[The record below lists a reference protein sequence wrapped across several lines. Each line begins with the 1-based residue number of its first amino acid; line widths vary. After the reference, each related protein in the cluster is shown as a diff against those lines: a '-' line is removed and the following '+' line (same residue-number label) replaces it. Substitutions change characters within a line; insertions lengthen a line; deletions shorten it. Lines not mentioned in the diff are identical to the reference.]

1 MNLLKSTG
9 TFGFF
14 TIISRLLGYLRDI
27 LIAVFLGT
35 GVLADAFFVAFRI
48 PNTFRRLFSEGTFN
62 AAFVPSYSSE
72 ITKGKAKSNKF
83 ANDIFNL
90 LFLGLFFLVLI
101 IQIFMPAFV
110 SIIAPGFID
119 DFDKMELAISLT
131 RITFPFLFFISL
143 ASFFSAILNSHNK
156 FAATSAAPIVL
167 NIVLIVILFFSKYL
181 GDELVYY
188 LSYGVSL
195 AGILQLLFLYKFVI
209 KFYSL
214 KFNFRIASIKG
225 NNKVKIFFKKLL
237 PSIFSSGV
245 TQINIL
251 VGTIIASFQA
261 SAVSYLYYAD
271 RIYQINLAIAGIAI
285 GVVVLPQLSKHIR
298 SKKKDKI
305 LLIQNKALEL
315 SLFLSLPASVALL
328 LGSENIISALFGY
341 GSFSE
346 IAAQNSAKA
355 LYYFALGLPA
365 FSLIKIFSSFFFANH
380 DTKTP
385 FYISLVSV
393 ILNIIISVY
402 YFNKIGFVIIP
413 IATSISSWFNG
424 IFLFIFLKNK
434 NLFKFNN
441 EFIVRFIKIIIASLS
456 MGVFFNFLLIYFQ
469 NQLAFDQNLK
479 SFYLILSV
487 VMGLLFYLFVSYWI
501 KAFKISDFKLNY

>member
-14 TIISRLLGYLRDI
+14 TILSRLLGYLRDI
-27 LIAVFLGT
+27 LIAIFLGT
-35 GVLADAFFVAFRI
+35 GVLADVFFVAFRI
-48 PNTFRRLFSEGTFN
+48 PNTFRRLFSEGAFN
-62 AAFVPSYSSE
+62 SAFVPSYASE
-72 ITKGKAKSNKF
+72 IARGKIQSNKF
-83 ANDIFNL
+83 ANNIFNY
-90 LFLGLFFLVLI
+90 LFLGLLFLVLVV
-101 IQIFMPAFV
+101 QVFMPAFV
-110 SIIAPGFID
+110 SIIAPGFVKEVEKI
-119 DFDKMELAISLT
+119 ELAINLT

-156 FAATSAAPIVL
+156 FAAASASPIIL
-167 NIVLIVILFFSKYL
+167 NIILIGILFFSKL
-181 GDELVYY
+181 LDDELVYY

-195 AGILQLLFLYKFVI
+195 AGILQLFFLYKFVN

-214 KFNFRIASIKG
+214 KFNFKIRIDK
-225 NNKVKIFFKKLL
+225 KTKIFFKKLL

-285 GVVVLPQLSKHIR
+285 GVVVLPQLSKHIQ

-328 LGSENIISALFGY
+328 IGSEQIISALFGY
-341 GSFSE
+341 GSFDQVSVL
-346 IAAQNSAKA
+346 NSGKA

-365 FSLIKIFSSFFFANH
+365 FSLIKVFSIFFFANL

-385 FYISLVSV
+385 FYISLLSV
-393 ILNIIISVY
+393 ILNIVISVF
-402 YFNKIGFVIIP
+402 YFNEIGFIIIP
-413 IATSISSWFNG
+413 IATTISSWFNALL
-424 IFLFIFLKNK
+424 LFICLKNK
-434 NLFKFNN
+434 DLFNFNKI
-441 EFIVRFIKIIIASLS
+441 FLVRFIKIIISSIL
-456 MGVFFNFLLIYFQ
+456 MGVFFSFLIYYFQ
-469 NQLAFDQNLK
+469 DEI
-479 SFYLILSV
+479 SST
-487 VMGLLFYLFVSYWI
+487 
-501 KAFKISDFKLNY
+501 KI

>member
-1 MNLLKSTG
+1 M
-9 TFGFF
+9 
-14 TIISRLLGYLRDI
+14 RDI
-27 LIAVFLGT
+27 LIAIFLGT
-35 GVLADAFFVAFRI
+35 GVLADAFFIAFRI

-62 AAFVPSYSSE
+62 AAFVPSYASE
-72 ITKGKAKSNKF
+72 ILKGKKQSNKF
-83 ANDIFNL
+83 ANNIFNF

-101 IQIFMPAFV
+101 VQIFMPAFV
-110 SIIAPGFID
+110 SIIAPGFIN
-119 DFDKMELAISLT
+119 DFEKMELAINLT

-156 FAATSAAPIVL
+156 FAAASAAPIIL
-167 NIVLIVILFFSKYL
+167 NIILIIILFFSKFL
-181 GDELVYY
+181 GDQLVYY
-188 LSYGVSL
+188 ISYGVSL
-195 AGILQLLFLYKFVI
+195 AGILQLLFLYKFVS

-214 KFNFRIASIKG
+214 EFNFKIKAD
-225 NNKVKIFFKKLL
+225 NKVKIFFKKLL

-328 LGSENIISALFGY
+328 IGSEQIISALFGY
-341 GSFSE
+341 GSFDKISVL
-346 IAAQNSAKA
+346 NSGKA

-365 FSLIKIFSSFFFANH
+365 FSLIKVFSSFFFANH

-393 ILNIIISVY
+393 IINIIISVS
-402 YFNKIGFVIIP
+402 YFAKIGFIIIP
-413 IATSISSWFNG
+413 IATTISSWLNSLL
-424 IFLFIFLKNK
+424 LFIFLKNRS
-434 NLFKFNN
+434 LFAFNKI
-441 EFIVRFIKIIIASLS
+441 FALRFIKIFSTSLL
-456 MGVFFNFLLIYFQ
+456 MGVFFNFLLNYFQ
-469 NQLAFDQNLK
+469 NELAFNQNLK
-479 SFYLILSV
+479 SFYLILCV
-487 VMGLLFYLFVSYWI
+487 ILGMLFYFFLSYWI
-501 KAFKISDFKLNY
+501 KAFKMSDINLKY